1 MANAAVKA
9 NTNANINANINAKSS
24 KSPIFKIWV
33 SFLFV
38 TFAIGGYFIVERLI
52 QGLSTTNLSSVT
64 PWGAWI
70 AFYIFFVGLSA
81 GSFLLSTL
89 IFVFGMDEYEKVGK
103 AALFTAIVCMIVAL
117 TFVLMD
123 LGRPERL
130 MNAII
135 YWNVTSI
142 LAWEIHFY
150 LVYIGL
156 LCVELYIAMREDLV
170 RVAKTNTVKG
180 KVARLITFKNA
191 TINDYTKKRDHKWM
205 KILGI
210 IGIPLAIIGVHG
222 GTGTLFAVV
231 QARAGWNTALFPII
245 FVVSAMVS
253 GTALLVAIYIIK
265 RKAQKK
271 PIDMKMVQSLAK
283 LMVAFLLIDLG
294 LQFFEYLVAW
304 YGLDYGN
311 LNTLNTMLTS
321 EFAWSFWIVQ
331 MFLGAVVPI
340 FIVFHK
346 KLSQS
351 VTALLIAAILI
362 VIGII
367 GVRFNIVVPSL
378 AVPLFPELPWG
389 NYYPTAKEWLV
400 SVGIVSMGL
409 LIYTFGE
416 KLLPIDDEETLASEV
431 GNNGK

>member
-1 MANAAVKA
+1 MANVAVKA
-9 NTNANINANINAKSS
+9 NASTNANPNVKTS
-24 KSPIFKIWV
+24 KSPIFKLWV

-38 TFAIGGYFIVERLI
+38 TFAIGGYFIVDRLI
-52 QGLSTTNLSSVT
+52 EGLTTTNLSSVT

-89 IFVFGMDEYEKVGK
+89 IFVFGMEEYEKVGK

-123 LGRPERL
+123 LGRPDRVL
-130 MNAII
+130 NALA

-142 LAWEIHFY
+142 LGWEMRFY
-150 LVYIGL
+150 VLYITL
-156 LCVELYIAMREDLV
+156 LCVELYIAMREDLI
-170 RVAKTNTVKG
+170 RVAKTHTLKG

-191 TINDYTKKRDHKWM
+191 TIDEYTKKRDHKWM

-245 FVVSAMVS
+245 FVVSAVVS
-253 GTALLVAIYIIK
+253 GTALLVAMYIMK

-271 PIDMKMVQSLAK
+271 PVDLKMVQSLAK
-283 LMVAFLLIDLG
+283 LMVAFLIIDLG

-304 YGLDYGN
+304 YSLDYGN
-311 LNTLNTMLTS
+311 LNTLSTMLTS
-321 EFAWSFWIVQ
+321 DFAWSFWIVQ

-346 KLSQS
+346 KLNQS
-351 VTALLIAAILI
+351 IGALLIAAILI
-362 VIGII
+362 VVGII

-389 NYYPTAKEWLV
+389 NYYPTMKEWLV

-416 KLLPIDDEETLASEV
+416 QLLPIDEEESLASEV
-431 GNNGK
+431 GSNGK